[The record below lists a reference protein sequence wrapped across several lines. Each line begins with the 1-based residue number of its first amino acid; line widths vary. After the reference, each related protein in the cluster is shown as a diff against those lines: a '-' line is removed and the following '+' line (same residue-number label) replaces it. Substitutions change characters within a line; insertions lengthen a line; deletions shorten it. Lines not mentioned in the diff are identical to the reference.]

1 MFTRSGA
8 AWPRVRILRPARA
21 APVIQFRPR
30 LPSGICLELDIM
42 AHAGGGAIEEPKL
55 SRNFKS
61 DNVTPACA
69 PIMAAVN
76 AANSGSVPSYGG
88 DDLTRQLQ
96 TAASDVFGTEVAI
109 FPVTTGTAAN
119 ALALSQIT
127 PPYGAVYCHQAAHI
141 ATDECGAPELF
152 TGGAK
157 IIGFPSPNGKITPG
171 QLASAIAFAEDMGV
185 HHVKPGA
192 VSLSPAP
199 EGGTGDE
206 LTQVSALAAVARQQ
220 GLPMHMDGA
229 RFANALVHLGCTA
242 AAATWQSGID
252 VLSLGA
258 TKNGALCAEAVVF
271 FDPARARDFERR
283 RKRAGHLWSKLRV
296 LSAERLAYFEDGLWL
311 ANARHANAVASSLA
325 EGLRSV
331 RGASLLQA
339 VDANEAF
346 VPLPQ
351 TTVSELENEVFEFY
365 RWPLSALP
373 AGVAIRLVTSYATPQ
388 AQVEDFVAAAQ

>member
-1 MFTRSGA
+1 
-8 AWPRVRILRPARA
+8 
-21 APVIQFRPR
+21 VIQFRPR

-42 AHAGGGAIEEPKL
+42 AAHTLMAHAHGGAIEEPKL

-76 AANSGSVPSYGG
+76 AANLGSVPSYGG

-119 ALALSQIT
+119 ALALAQIT

-157 IIGFPSPNGKITPG
+157 IIGFPSPDGKITPG

-192 VSLSPAP
+192 VSLSQAT
-199 EGGTGDE
+199 EWGTVYE
-206 LTQVSALAAVARQQ
+206 LTEVSALAAVARQQ

-283 RKRAGHLWSKLRV
+283 RKRAGHLWSKLRFV
-296 LSAERLAYFEDGLWL
+296 SAQLLAYFEDGLWL
-311 ANARHANAVASSLA
+311 ANARHANAMASSLA

-331 RGASLLQA
+331 RGASLLQS
-339 VDANEAF
+339 VDANEVF
-346 VPLPQ
+346 VALPE
-351 TTVSELENEVFEFY
+351 TTVAALENQGFEFY
-365 RWPLSALP
+365 RWPLSAAP

-388 AQVEDFVAAAQ
+388 AQVEEFVTAAQRCN